1 MTSRNTYE
9 YQKARG
15 LKRKMELIRL
25 KGGSC
30 EVCGYNTNIA
40 ALEFHHKDPSKK
52 EFKLDLRRLGNTKWE
67 ILLEEAEKC
76 MLLCANHHREIHNP
90 DKEFQVIE
98 ELVRHYNET
107 IISTREK
114 TINTCDDCGVE
125 VNLYSKRC
133 KRCAS
138 INRRKVLWPDKEALL
153 KEVEENGYTW
163 CGKKYEVSRRT
174 IKRWLNK

>member
-1 MTSRNTYE
+1 MKSRNTYE

-30 EVCGYNTNIA
+30 EACGYKTNIS

-52 EFKLDLRRLGNTKWE
+52 DMKLDLRRLANTKWE
-67 ILLEEAEKC
+67 TLLKEAEKC

-90 DKEFQVIE
+90 DKEFQAME
-98 ELVRHYNET
+98 ELVKQY
-107 IISTREK
+107 EK
-114 TINTCDDCGVE
+114 TIVSVRTKNTNTCDDCGSAVAF
-125 VNLYSKRC
+125 YSKRC
-133 KRCAS
+133 KSCND
-138 INRRKVLWPDKEALL
+138 INRRKTSWPDKEALL
-153 KEVEENGYTW
+153 KEVEENGHTW

-174 IKRWLNK
+174 IKR